1 MSKMKAAVIYGEK
14 DIRVEEV
21 DVKSIN
27 NGQVKVKVGWAG
39 ICGSDLHAYNHGLSL
54 AYEEHPLT
62 HEKVPLVLGHEF
74 SGTVEEV
81 GSDVDSVSVGD
92 KVAIEPMLYCGECDT
107 CRTGK
112 YNLCEKSNVGFYG
125 LAGDGGFA
133 EYFVGEEKYFH
144 KLPEGVSLEEGAL
157 VEPTAVAFHGVGI
170 SGLTAGQNAAIYGA
184 GPIGLLTLL
193 SAQAYGAA
201 ETFVID
207 LSQERLDKAK
217 ELGATHVINAGDE
230 DAVAKIM
237 EITGNRGVDVA
248 FEVAGA
254 NPTFNSAVKSIKRA
268 GTVQV
273 IAGFGKEVTFHPN
286 DLLTIEG
293 QIKFSLAYAHDF
305 KPVIKAIAEGKLDVL
320 KVVTNRINI
329 EDVVKDGIELL
340 NTDKSQAKVLISPH
354 GEA

>member
-14 DIRVEEV
+14 DLRIEDVEV
-21 DVKSIN
+21 KDVGV
-27 NGQVKVKVGWAG
+27 GQVKVKVGWAG

-54 AYEEHPLT
+54 AYEEHPMT
-62 HEKVPLVLGHEF
+62 HDKTPLVLGHEF

-81 GSDVDSVSVGD
+81 GEGIETVAVGD
-92 KVAIEPMLYCGECDT
+92 KVAIEPMLYCGECEP

-112 YNLCEKSNVGFYG
+112 YNLCEVSNVGFFG

-133 EYFVGEEKYFH
+133 EYFVAEEKYFH
-144 KLPEGVSLEEGAL
+144 KLPESVSLEEGAL
-157 VEPTAVAFHGVGI
+157 VEPTAVAFHAI
-170 SGLTAGQNAAIYGA
+170 GLSNLKAGQSSAIYGA

-193 SAQAYGAA
+193 CAQAYGAA

-217 ELGATHVINAGDE
+217 ELGATYVINAGDE
-230 DAVAKIM
+230 DAVEKIM
-237 EITGNRGVDVA
+237 KITGNRGVDVS

-254 NPTFNSAVKSIKRA
+254 NPTFNSAVKSIKRG

-273 IAGFGKEVTFHPN
+273 IAGFGGDVSFNPN
-286 DLLTIEG
+286 DLLTVEG

-305 KPVIKAIAEGKLDVL
+305 KPVIKAISDGQLDVL
-320 KVVTNRINI
+320 KVVTNRINLD
-329 EDVVKDGIELL
+329 DVVKDGIELL
-340 NTDKSQAKVLISPH
+340 NSDKSQAKVLISPN